1 MVDGDLDARAIER
14 GTAMSDKAFD
24 KAFGTMAG
32 SAHQSPAPAFDDL
45 GASAAAEV
53 QGHLIGS
60 DAFSDDAAFGPTG
73 AAAAIDDEAAEVEGH
88 ASRRGSEHVAEP
100 ANAAAARDDEAPEV
114 EGHVHPIQMPDYT
127 HSRAADI
134 DAAAARA
141 LRAREARSGRDGGI
155 VDKVLRRK
163 SK

>member
-1 MVDGDLDARAIER
+1 MVDGDLDARTIER
-14 GTAMSDKAFD
+14 GTAMSDKAFSE
-24 KAFGTMAG
+24 AFSSKMEG

-45 GASAAAEV
+45 GARAAAEV

-60 DAFSDDAAFGPTG
+60 DAFSDDAAYGPTG
-73 AAAAIDDEAAEVEGH
+73 AAAAVDDAT
-88 ASRRGSEHVAEP
+88 
-100 ANAAAARDDEAPEV
+100 PEV

-155 VDKVLRRK
+155 IDKVLRRK